1 MYRLLTNQELMKS
14 SDTLTNDMLK
24 QFTELII
31 NDFSKVR
38 GTEIHPLDPNDVSLE
53 EKKKLIPSP
62 LKQLLTLT

>member
-38 GTEIHPLDPNDVSLE
+38 GTEIHPLDLNDVSLE
-53 EKKKLIPSP
+53 EKKN
-62 LKQLLTLT
+62 

>member
-53 EKKKLIPSP
+53 EKKN
-62 LKQLLTLT
+62 